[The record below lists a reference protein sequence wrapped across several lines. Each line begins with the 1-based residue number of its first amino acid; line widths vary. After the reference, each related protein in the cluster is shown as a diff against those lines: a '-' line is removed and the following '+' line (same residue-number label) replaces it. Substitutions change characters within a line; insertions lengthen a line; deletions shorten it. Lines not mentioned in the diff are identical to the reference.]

1 VSTSTLIAT
10 RIGLT
15 ATAATA
21 VGTLGAASVTPVAAQ
36 TEPEPAPPTGND
48 GEEVALGFDTSVRV

>member
-36 TEPEPAPPTGND
+36 TEPEPAPPA
-48 GEEVALGFDTSVRV
+48 EEGGD